1 MAITMNKNAE
11 LVHFRVEE
19 LTQYTNN
26 FANQLG
32 QSGGFGSTF
41 RGMIPENNPHNLP
54 GHYVAVKRS
63 HFKNT
68 EGIQQYETEKLYLGM
83 LHHPNVVLLIGFSES
98 QHNLFLVYELLEGET
113 LKAAIPRILMPYN
126 DIYALGVITIQLIT
140 KRANVIGPN
149 YKHVSTIAEE
159 EYKESGHVLHETLI
173 TSGCN
178 QLEAKR
184 ITKLA
189 LSLTAIGS
197 HHPTAEEELDGSS
210 AQDLKGKQFLK
221 VKKSTLLCIQGVNE

>member
-98 QHNLFLVYELLEGET
+98 QHNLIDLAGDRKDIRRSGFRFGLLHHFPIIHGD
-113 LKAAIPRILMPYN
+113 LKPE
-126 DIYALGVITIQLIT
+126 
-140 KRANVIGPN
+140 NV
-149 YKHVSTIAEE
+149 V
-159 EYKESGHVLHETLI
+159 
-173 TSGCN
+173 
-178 QLEAKR
+178 
-184 ITKLA
+184 
-189 LSLTAIGS
+189 LTAEGVPKLIDFGCANKGNGACQGMS
-197 HHPTAEEELDGSS
+197 TGYMPLESLSCSKLSISEL
-210 AQDLKGKQFLK
+210 
-221 VKKSTLLCIQGVNE
+221 